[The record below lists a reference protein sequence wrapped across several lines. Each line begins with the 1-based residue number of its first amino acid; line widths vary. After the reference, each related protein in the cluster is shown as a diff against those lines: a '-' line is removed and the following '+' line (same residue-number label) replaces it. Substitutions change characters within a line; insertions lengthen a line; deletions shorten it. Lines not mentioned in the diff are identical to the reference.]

1 MSNKGAL
8 PPFEMVF
15 EFHCSAPD
23 ALSLLLSH
31 FLGTAIA

>member
-1 MSNKGAL
+1 MSNKGAM

-23 ALSLLLSH
+23 TLSLSRSD
-31 FLGTAIA
+31 FLGTEIA